1 MTKSTEKNVFKLNN
15 VYSMYIFTI
24 IFFMKL
30 LQYYLFHVL
39 KVRLP
44 LLTKKCFRKLLLTKN
59 RNKRNWVRLI
69 LFLNVFDL

>member
-1 MTKSTEKNVFKLNN
+1 MTKNTEKNVFKLNN
-15 VYSMYIFTI
+15 VYSIYIFTI